1 MKDFTNKVAVITG
14 AASGIGR
21 GLAYQCAV
29 EGMKIVL
36 ADIEKE
42 PLLKVE
48 KELKQAGAETI
59 SILMDVSKLEDVE
72 RLANTTIKEFGEID
86 LLFNNA
92 GVGTK
97 GNIWESTI
105 NDWKWVLGVNLW
117 GVIHGVKIFTP
128 IMLKQDRECFIL
140 NTASGFALI
149 NGSSIYGMTKRGILS
164 LSESLS
170 MQLKH
175 IKSKIKVAVL
185 IPGFVN
191 TNITTS
197 ARNRPSEL
205 QNKENILEGGLD
217 EKVESLRYNAQGL
230 ITQGMNP
237 DYFAKIVFHGI
248 RKNKFHIIGD
258 PGIKFLFNTRVSSIL
273 RDIKYF
279 EKHISEIK

>member
-14 AASGIGR
+14 AASGVGR
-21 GLAYQCAV
+21 GLANQCAV

-42 PLLKVE
+42 PLLKAE
-48 KELKQAGAETI
+48 NELRQTRAQTI
-59 SILMDVSKLEDVE
+59 SVLMDVSKLEDVE
-72 RLANTTIKEFGEID
+72 RLANTTIKEFGEVD

-92 GVGTK
+92 GVGTRE
-97 GNIWESTI
+97 NIWESTI

-128 IMLKQDRECFIL
+128 IMLKQNKECFIL

-149 NGSSIYGMTKRGILS
+149 NGSSIYGVTKRGILS

-170 MQLKH
+170 IQLKQ

-191 TNITTS
+191 TNIANS

-205 QNKENILEGGLD
+205 QNKKNFLEGDLEDKEEG
-217 EKVESLRYNAQGL
+217 LRYNAQSL
-230 ITQGMNP
+230 ISQGMNP

-258 PGIKFLFNTRVSSIL
+258 PAIKFLFNTRVSRIL

>member
-1 MKDFTNKVAVITG
+1 MKDFIEKVAVITG
-14 AASGIGR
+14 AASGIGK
-21 GLAYQCAV
+21 GLANQCAK

-36 ADIEKE
+36 GDIEKG
-42 PLLKVE
+42 PLLKTE
-48 KELKQAGAETI
+48 IELKHMGAETR
-59 SILMDVSKLEDVE
+59 SVLMDVSKLEDVE
-72 RLANTTIKEFGEID
+72 RLASVTLQEFGGID

-92 GVGTK
+92 GVGTRET
-97 GNIWESTI
+97 IWESSI

-117 GVIHGVKIFTP
+117 GVIHGIKVFTP
-128 IMLKQDRECFIL
+128 IMLNQNRECFIL

-149 NGSSIYGMTKRGILS
+149 KGSSIYGVTKRGILS
-164 LSESLS
+164 LSESLN
-170 MQLKH
+170 MQLKQ
-175 IKSKIKVAVL
+175 IKSKVKVAVL

-205 QNKENILEGGLD
+205 QNTDKNLEKKE
-217 EKVESLRYNAQGL
+217 ESLRYNAEGL
-230 ITQGMNP
+230 ITQGMNA
-237 DYFAKIVFHGI
+237 DHFAKIVFYGI

-258 PGIKFLFNTRVSSIL
+258 PAIKFLFNMRVSGIL